1 MPFPFEYRQ
10 SIRFDQRTLTKKVI
24 PYNSEGIEFPD
35 VWLSKN
41 MVTKTLPLWE
51 TIDSFG
57 I

>member
-1 MPFPFEYRQ
+1 MPFPFELRQ

-41 MVTKTLPLWE
+41 MVTKRFPYGKL
-51 TIDSFG
+51 
-57 I
+57 

>member
-41 MVTKTLPLWE
+41 MVTKRFPYGKL
-51 TIDSFG
+51 
-57 I
+57 